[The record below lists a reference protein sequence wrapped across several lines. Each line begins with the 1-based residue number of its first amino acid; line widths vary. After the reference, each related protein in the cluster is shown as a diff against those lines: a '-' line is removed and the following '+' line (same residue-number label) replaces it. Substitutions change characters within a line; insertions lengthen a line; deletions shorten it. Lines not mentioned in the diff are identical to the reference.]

1 MLRVNYITFNFY
13 SIELE
18 ETLKS
23 IWTSDTKNPL
33 ILTVD
38 KPTMTK
44 MYFSFNF
51 QEFNDDD
58 FKHQPSPSK
67 KVFSLINL
75 SSVVLQVSKCTSI
88 RKFWQSSSW
97 MPTNV
102 IFFQALVYRDRVR
115 NTKKPKSEIENII
128 EEAKVTRDESRNSKY
143 AKRV

>member
-1 MLRVNYITFNFY
+1 MLSVNYITFNFY

-23 IWTSDTKNPL
+23 IWTSDTKNRL
-33 ILTVD
+33 ILIVD
-38 KPTMTK
+38 KPIMTK
-44 MYFSFNF
+44 MYFSFYI

-67 KVFSLINL
+67 KVFLLINL
-75 SSVVLQVSKCTSI
+75 SLLVHQVNKCISI

-97 MPTNV
+97 MPINV
-102 IFFQALVYRDRVR
+102 IFFLTLVYRDRFR
-115 NTKKPKSEIENII
+115 NTKKPKSEIENIL

>member
-18 ETLKS
+18 ETLKL

-33 ILTVD
+33 IPIVD

-44 MYFSFNF
+44 MYFSFNS

-67 KVFSLINL
+67 KVFPLINL
-75 SSVVLQVSKCTSI
+75 SSAVQQVNKCTSI

-102 IFFQALVYRDRVR
+102 IFFQALVYRSKDR
-115 NTKKPKSEIENII
+115 NPKKPKSEIENII